1 MYSKKATEISVKA
14 KLGHISSIF
23 CDSFENIKFNDQIF
37 IENKIILFE
46 AQFLMFKNNISTR
59 KVHLL

>member
-23 CDSFENIKFNDQIF
+23 CDSFEKINFNDQIL

-46 AQFLMFKNNISTR
+46 AQFLMFKR
-59 KVHLL
+59 KTI